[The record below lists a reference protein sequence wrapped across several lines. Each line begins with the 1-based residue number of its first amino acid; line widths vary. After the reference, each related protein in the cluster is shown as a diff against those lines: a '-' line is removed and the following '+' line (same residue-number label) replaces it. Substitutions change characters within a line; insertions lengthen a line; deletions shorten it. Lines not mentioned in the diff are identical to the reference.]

1 MPLMDM
7 AKDYR
12 QGGEMIRLRII
23 ALRSA
28 AAETEDI
35 KEKQNLEGRIR
46 DLAVLL
52 RETREIAQV
61 LERYYDRR
69 YHNNERYTL

>member
-1 MPLMDM
+1 MTLMDM

-52 RETREIAQV
+52 R
-61 LERYYDRR
+61 
-69 YHNNERYTL
+69 